1 MKFTRQRYYNTNEHA
16 VSYWIRQFIV
26 CGIPPVKWYNND
38 NVHNCTWWTDD
49 RGSDYNSWNDA
60 METDDDKTDN
70 DNYSIRQPTPYL
82 FTGQAFVS
90 DNPQIGKLKG
100 PFSNFQK
107 LSEWG
112 FFSLPFLCAKGAL
125 FSNSRRS
132 WTEEDVFKPSQNSS
146 KRSLFSNFHKDKQ
159 NEPDFNLHKL

>member
-112 FFSLPFLCAKGAL
+112 FSPPFCVQKEPFFQTLGEVELKKTSSNLHKTPAKGAFFQTFTKISKMSL
-125 FSNSRRS
+125 ISTFTNFS
-132 WTEEDVFKPSQNSS
+132 
-146 KRSLFSNFHKDKQ
+146 
-159 NEPDFNLHKL
+159 